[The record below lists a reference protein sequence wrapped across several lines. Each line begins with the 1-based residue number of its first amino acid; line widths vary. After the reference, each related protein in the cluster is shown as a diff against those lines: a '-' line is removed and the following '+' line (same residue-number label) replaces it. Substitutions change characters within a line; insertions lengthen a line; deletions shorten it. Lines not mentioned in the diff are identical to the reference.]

1 MHRVCSSLR
10 VKAGERNEL
19 GLKHQENGRGHTGF
33 RQHPPQQLAFLVIQR
48 VQMNDSGCAGPAVVD
63 LILFCRAGFNLPC
76 SFLSP
81 LCLLTALRL
90 PRRSQRESA
99 NRGDAQ
105 TALRAGLQTPSPS
118 LPASLSGSG
127 CWSVSAAGVHSQ
139 GFLGT
144 FHSSSVVS
152 SLRLQCCCPVLLW
165 AGSVHVLG
173 MCVST
178 LQLCTGSLAASFYQL
193 LSGFLQSVFGLLFNC
208 VVASAA
214 QFYDASL
221 VSSKRQTATR
231 QQSSLQS
238 SSWHLLHESQTE
250 SGARSG
256 CRPGYWQ
263 GGIVPSLNPR

>member
-1 MHRVCSSLR
+1 
-10 VKAGERNEL
+10 
-19 GLKHQENGRGHTGF
+19 
-33 RQHPPQQLAFLVIQR
+33 
-48 VQMNDSGCAGPAVVD
+48 MNDSGCAGPAVVD

-193 LSGFLQSVFGLLFNC
+193 LSGFLQFVFGLLFNC

>member
-1 MHRVCSSLR
+1 M
-10 VKAGERNEL
+10 G
-19 GLKHQENGRGHTGF
+19 
-33 RQHPPQQLAFLVIQR
+33 
-48 VQMNDSGCAGPAVVD
+48 DSGCAGPAVVD

-193 LSGFLQSVFGLLFNC
+193 LSGSFSLCLGCFLTALLPQQHSFTTPHSVCFWRVFNAGQQKKANSNETAKLIAKFLLASSPRVTDRERSSVGL
-208 VVASAA
+208 
-214 QFYDASL
+214 Q
-221 VSSKRQTATR
+221 
-231 QQSSLQS
+231 
-238 SSWHLLHESQTE
+238 
-250 SGARSG
+250 ARVLA
-256 CRPGYWQ
+256 
-263 GGIVPSLNPR
+263 GGHSTIFEPTVTCCCTLMK